1 MYCLA
6 FLYIIIALVAVGS
19 YYANAGKSALK
30 GRIEKGAGL
39 ALFAVLIT
47 ADLGDAIGM
56 NPYKQPP
63 WLLFQH

>member
-6 FLYIIIALVAVGS
+6 FLLFCIGSRGS

-39 ALFAVLIT
+39 ALFAVL
-47 ADLGDAIGM
+47 D
-56 NPYKQPP
+56 YC
-63 WLLFQH
+63 

>member
-1 MYCLA
+1 MPVKVL
-6 FLYIIIALVAVGS
+6 
-19 YYANAGKSALK
+19 LK

-39 ALFAVLIT
+39 ALFAVLLLIW
-47 ADLGDAIGM
+47 AMGYGM

>member
-1 MYCLA
+1 MYCLT

-19 YYANAGKSALK
+19 YYANAGKSFFK
-30 GRIEKGAGL
+30 RRIKKEQDWHYL
-39 ALFAVLIT
+39 PFWIT
-47 ADLGDAIGM
+47 ADLGDGLLM